1 MDAYDTIRKALEGVP
16 IPEFFQVNYTFKQAP
31 KTFNIE
37 EELNQS
43 AACSGVLERIKPGQ
57 TVAISG
63 SSRDIK
69 DLDKVLY
76 VLIGLLKNRGARPFV
91 FPAMGSHGGAT
102 AAGQLAVLNGYGITE
117 DTMGCQIKSGM
128 DTVFLGNTEH
138 GIPVHLDK
146 YAKEAD
152 HIIPVGRI
160 KPHTDFHGSVESGL
174 MKMMTIGFGKQFG
187 ASMSHQR
194 GWSKMPETVFEVGD
208 FMIRNLS
215 IPFGVGIIEDS
226 LHETALIEVIPGE
239 KIAIREPELLLLA
252 KSFISKIPFQKA
264 DILLVDEIGKNISGA
279 GMDPN
284 ITGRSS
290 ILGKSE
296 PFIDIIAVFK
306 LSKKTKHNA
315 IGVSNA
321 DIITKKLF
329 DDINFPDTF
338 INVLTAH
345 DPKGGIIPM
354 HMPDDKTVVQYTI
367 ESLKAQTHIE
377 NPRIVWIKNTASLD
391 RFYISP
397 ALYEEAARNPNLKVS
412 KECGVPVFS
421 DENEFLEWQC
431 DFSF

>member
-1 MDAYDTIRKALEGVP
+1 MDTYDTIKKALEGIP

-31 KTFNIE
+31 KIFNIE
-37 EELNQS
+37 EELNRS

-63 SSRDIK
+63 SSRDIE

-76 VLIGLLKNRGARPFV
+76 VLIGLLKNRGARPFI

-102 AAGQLAVLNGYGITE
+102 AAGQSAVLKGYGITE

-138 GIPVHLDK
+138 GIPVQLDK
-146 YAKEAD
+146 YAREAD
-152 HIIPVGRI
+152 HVIPVGRI
-160 KPHTDFHGSVESGL
+160 KPHTDFHGRVESGL

-194 GWSKMPETVFEVGD
+194 GWSKMSETVFEVGN
-208 FMIRNLS
+208 FMIRNRS

-226 LHETALIEVIPGE
+226 LHKTALLEVIPGE
-239 KIAIREPELLLLA
+239 KIAVREPELLLLA
-252 KSFISKIPFQKA
+252 KSFIPKIPFQKV

-296 PFIDIIAVFK
+296 PFIDIIAVFG

-345 DPKGGIIPM
+345 DPKGGITPM

-391 RFYISP
+391 RFYVSP
-397 ALYEEAARNPNLKVS
+397 SLYEEAAKNQNLKVS
-412 KECGVPVFS
+412 KECGAPVFS